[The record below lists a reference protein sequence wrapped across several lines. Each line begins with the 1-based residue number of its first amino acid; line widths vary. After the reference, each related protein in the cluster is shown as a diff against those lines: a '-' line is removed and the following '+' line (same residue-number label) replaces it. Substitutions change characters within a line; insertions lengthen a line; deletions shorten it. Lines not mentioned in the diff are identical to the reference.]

1 MRAIEENM
9 DVGDAQRNLEK
20 IVQRVAENNDKVVLE
35 VEGQARA
42 VVVPIEIYEQWKRSR
57 DDFFETMRLA
67 AERSNLS
74 PEEAHELAT
83 EAVAWAR
90 SHKE

>member
-9 DVGDAQRNLEK
+9 DVSDAQRNLEE

-42 VVVPIEIYEQWKRSR
+42 VVVPLAIYEQWKRSR
-57 DDFFETMRLA
+57 DEFFEVMRVA
-67 AERSNLS
+67 AERANLS
-74 PEEAHELAT
+74 PEEADRLAA

>member
-1 MRAIEENM
+1 MRAIEDKME
-9 DVGDAQRNLEK
+9 VSEAQGNLSK

-35 VEGQARA
+35 VGGEAKA
-42 VVVPIEIYEQWKRSR
+42 VVVPIAVYESWKRAR
-57 DDFFETMRLA
+57 DEFFETMRIA
-67 AERSNLS
+67 AERANLS
-74 PEEAHELAT
+74 PEEADILAA

>member
-57 DDFFETMRLA
+57 HDFFETMRLA
-67 AERSNLS
+67 AERANLS
-74 PEEAHELAT
+74 PEEAEELAA

>member
-1 MRAIEENM
+1 MRAVEDKMELSA
-9 DVGDAQRNLEK
+9 AQRNLGE

-35 VEGQARA
+35 VDGEAKA
-42 VVVPIEIYEQWKRSR
+42 VVVPLAVYEGWKRSR
-57 DDFFETMRLA
+57 DEFFEMMRLA
-67 AERSNLS
+67 AERANMS
-74 PEEAHELAT
+74 PEEADILAA